1 MYKFRELN
9 SQVDINNLHKDK
21 EALQNYL
28 EFIAENFL
36 YINTKDTS
44 AQEVLNRFKYLC
56 DNKFYANFFNYYS
69 SDEISS
75 LIAFVYGYK
84 FKFQSFMSAYQFYND
99 YSLKAGDKKV
109 YYEHYEDRIIAICLY
124 LASNNIEKAKKYAEI
139 MIKQEYQPATPTF
152 LNCGKKKRGEMV
164 SCFLLDV
171 DDSLNSQAFNL
182 SQAMQLSKVGGGVAL
197 NLSKVRA
204 RGESVKGN
212 ANSAKGIMPYMKILE
227 DSFDY
232 VDQMGQRKGAGVAYL
247 NIFHADILDFLD
259 SKKINSDEKSRIQT
273 LSIGVIVPD
282 KFIELVK
289 QDKDIYMF
297 APFSIYQ
304 TYGKHMDDMNMS
316 EMYDTLVAHEGV
328 VKKSMRARELLSLIA
343 KTQFESGYPYLI
355 FRDTANKFNP
365 LKGLESIKMSN
376 LCVEIHQSQKTSII
390 NDDNIDNEM
399 GYDVNCILG
408 SLNIYNLMN
417 NKTLQDSIHTSLE
430 MLNQV
435 SLLSNIKNAPTV
447 KEANNKFHS
456 LGLGVM
462 NLHGYLTSK
471 NIPYESDEAKDFC
484 NVFFMMLNFYSL
496 EKSMLIAKERE
507 ESFYGFEKS
516 EYKNG
521 NYFEQYIHADIVPT
535 LDKVKNLFVDIK
547 IPSADDWLKLKH
559 NVQEYGVFNAYRLA
573 VAPTGKISYLQNSTS
588 SVLPLKS
595 QIETYTS
602 NSNIIYYPAPFLTPD
617 NVLWYKTG
625 YTVDM
630 QKMIDLV
637 SVVQKHIDQ
646 GISTELF
653 MTSDKNTKD
662 LQKLYIYAFEK
673 GLKSLYYTRM
683 KHMTLEECLS
693 CVI

>member
-1 MYKFRELN
+1 
-9 SQVDINNLHKDK
+9 
-21 EALQNYL
+21 
-28 EFIAENFL
+28 
-36 YINTKDTS
+36 
-44 AQEVLNRFKYLC
+44 
-56 DNKFYANFFNYYS
+56 
-69 SDEISS
+69 
-75 LIAFVYGYK
+75 
-84 FKFQSFMSAYQFYND
+84 
-99 YSLKAGDKKV
+99 
-109 YYEHYEDRIIAICLY
+109 
-124 LASNNIEKAKKYAEI
+124 
-139 MIKQEYQPATPTF
+139 
-152 LNCGKKKRGEMV
+152 
-164 SCFLLDV
+164 
-171 DDSLNSQAFNL
+171 
-182 SQAMQLSKVGGGVAL
+182 
-197 NLSKVRA
+197 
-204 RGESVKGN
+204 
-212 ANSAKGIMPYMKILE
+212 
-227 DSFDY
+227 
-232 VDQMGQRKGAGVAYL
+232 
-247 NIFHADILDFLD
+247 
-259 SKKINSDEKSRIQT
+259 
-273 LSIGVIVPD
+273 
-282 KFIELVK
+282 
-289 QDKDIYMF
+289 
-297 APFSIYQ
+297 
-304 TYGKHMDDMNMS
+304 
-316 EMYDTLVAHEGV
+316 
-328 VKKSMRARELLSLIA
+328 
-343 KTQFESGYPYLI
+343 
-355 FRDTANKFNP
+355 
-365 LKGLESIKMSN
+365 
-376 LCVEIHQSQKTSII
+376 
-390 NDDNIDNEM
+390 
-399 GYDVNCILG
+399 
-408 SLNIYNLMN
+408 MN

-471 NIPYESDEAKDFC
+471 NIPYESEEAKDFC

-535 LDKVKNLFVDIK
+535 LDKVKNLFVGIK

-683 KHMTLEECLS
+683 KHMTLEECLA